1 MRILIVGAGA
11 IGGYVGARLL
21 AARKDVTFLVRP
33 RRAAQLAQAGLR
45 LESPL
50 GSCAIPSVRCVTA
63 TTIDGTYGLVIIACK
78 AFDLSDALTA
88 LSPAVGTATAVLPLL
103 NGIAHIDDIA
113 HAFGQERVLGG
124 QCTLA
129 ASLAPEGGVR
139 HLNDS
144 HALTL
149 GELDG
154 TPSPRVDALASL
166 FADAGFG
173 AAASRHIR
181 LEMWEKFAFVASA
194 ICMTV
199 LTRVAPARRGDAAH
213 GRLAAPILSEFRTI
227 ASSAGFALRPMAL
240 ARARM
245 ILDAPEPTLADL
257 IFDDLRSRA
266 IESDRFLED
275 VLRHAQRGAAAAP
288 LFADAHA
295 ALRSYRDTVHPA

>member
-199 LTRVAPARRGDAAH
+199 LTRVAPAPTRRCGSRETGRADTERVPHYCVIGGVCVASNGAGTRAH
-213 GRLAAPILSEFRTI
+213 DSGRTGTHI
-227 ASSAGFALRPMAL
+227 G
-240 ARARM
+240 
-245 ILDAPEPTLADL
+245 
-257 IFDDLRSRA
+257 RS
-266 IESDRFLED
+266 DF
-275 VLRHAQRGAAAAP
+275 
-288 LFADAHA
+288 
-295 ALRSYRDTVHPA
+295 